1 MITEEEKQEIID
13 KAVEKSM
20 LILPEVVGNLI
31 TQHMTMSKIN
41 SEFYAAH
48 PEFKDKKDIVASVVE
63 MLDGENPLID
73 YKELLTKA
81 VPKIRERIKITENL
95 NTKLVN
101 AEVDRNF
108 NGAI

>member
-20 LILPEVVGNLI
+20 LMLPEVVGNLI
-31 TQHMTMSKIN
+31 TQHMAMSKIN
-41 SEFYAAH
+41 SEFYATH
-48 PEFKDKKDIVASVVE
+48 PEFRDKKDIVASVIE
-63 MLDGENPLID
+63 MLDGESPLTD

-81 VPKIRERIKITENL
+81 VPEIRERIKITDNL
-95 NTKLVN
+95 NTKLIN

-108 NGAI
+108 NGII